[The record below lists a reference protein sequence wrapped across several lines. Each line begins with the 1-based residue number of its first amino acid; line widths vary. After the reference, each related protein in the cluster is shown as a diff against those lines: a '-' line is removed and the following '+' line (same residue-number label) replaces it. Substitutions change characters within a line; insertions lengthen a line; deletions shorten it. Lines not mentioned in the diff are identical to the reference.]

1 MNVRRAGIARVTVEA
16 DGQTTSVGAGVLVS
30 ENLVLT
36 ALHLV
41 ANRLVEPPTLRLG
54 RVWVTFPGH
63 RTPAKVL
70 TAHMDPRAD
79 WVLLQCVEAPR
90 ARPLPTLDL
99 DPVDLENGDLRWW
112 GLGFPDDAPL
122 DGTLCGGF
130 IESVRDVRGDV
141 RSLRLRAPEI
151 ASGRGEPVPGYSGCP
166 VIVDGRLVG
175 IVREAGYAGAAPR
188 GVGHE
193 AGELWAAPIG
203 LVLER
208 TQGLLP
214 ESGERFAPLPEGPLP
229 ASPFRGLSWYGRE
242 DAEVFFGREG
252 DLRRFARMLYGSDR
266 PRIVLLHGQ
275 SGVGKTSFLA
285 AGLQPRIEQE
295 LRWLYLRRGP
305 DGLET
310 AWRAAET
317 LCEAASRRGAVVVV
331 DQLEAVFHTGGGH
344 EELERF
350 LLRVDRTLRANPD
363 SLQVIFS
370 FRKEWLAEIE
380 KAVNR
385 LAISTQTFFLS
396 PLDRVAVGEIL
407 SSLGEDPR
415 LSDHFRL
422 TVEPDLA
429 GRLCA
434 ELASRP
440 GDPQAPSLQLLLT
453 RMWEVGQRDAG
464 DRLSLS
470 TPLLEQVIP
479 SARTPRAYL
488 AHQLRDLESAP
499 LPVGELCRLGLALD
513 VLFFHTTREDAGQTR
528 FSAELRAEHGAS
540 GALQDLLGELRRRH
554 LLASA
559 PGVDGQEGGATELA
573 HDLLAPLIR
582 EAYQASSAPGQ
593 IARRILERAPTNAP
607 LTLRELQ
614 VVEEGMRGMR
624 RLTREERQR
633 VEEALARREASRRR
647 RFAQRIGAGV
657 LLLSALVT
665 IVALALGR
673 GGAPA
678 PAAAEDPVPAAPV
691 AAIVEPAPAPGP
703 APAPAPEQTLE
714 PAPEQALA
722 PIPAPE
728 PEPEPEPAPEPVP
741 EPEPAPEPA
750 PAPAPELALSP
761 PSPPLRGPNRLLAGL
776 AETRDPLVGSLLLA
790 ELAASSPVE
799 VLAQLEASDNDG
811 ALLRALEHIL
821 ADVPVARWAP
831 PAPIAS
837 ALLTPDGEH
846 ALLLLETGAVLSCP
860 TSAASGCSPLAEHAG
875 ASVLVPGQGDDRVWY
890 FATVRL
896 APAATPP
903 TAGEGGAAGVE
914 VRLWHGAEATP
925 CDRDREAERV
935 CRYAEN
941 PRRRN
946 RRGPEADAVTR
957 DGEQAVLLR
966 GTGIAD
972 LQRTYRFDHGAPI
985 AGVEVVDPADAPRRV
1000 LTYSA
1005 HEARLWLTGARPFL
1019 EPVTVE
1025 RRDDGRPVHRL
1036 DALTWRPDGSSLA
1049 ALRSDG
1055 ILMRFDTAA
1064 ETWSTWD
1071 DTHCPD
1077 PVHFEWLESGAILSL
1092 NEANVCLRPADG
1104 SEELEW
1110 ELAGHDL
1117 GWVARQLDGALPER
1131 SDDIQASARTRLLS
1145 LASGRYLLD
1154 PEQAGFTFQIHNL
1167 RDASEAI
1174 EIESELGRRG
1184 FWRISRDGRF
1194 MASAHRDVTA
1204 LWDLDTGALLATLDH
1219 GGATALSFSP
1229 DATQL
1234 VVAGRDGLFLYDLRD
1249 PSALGAGHALTHG
1262 GAPLP
1267 WAPGERADPWDDDAD
1282 LFTRG
1287 GLGWS
1292 LDGRWFTASDAE
1304 RGLAYVWAARAPGDG
1319 AMVAGARALLV
1330 TPSRA
1335 DGPPT
1340 LLASGG
1346 LTGRAPFAWSPLLD
1360 FARTRTNLCL
1370 TPAERERYLGEPA
1383 ATAQAA
1389 ATACEQR

>member
-1 MNVRRAGIARVTVEA
+1 MNIRRAGIARVTVEA
-16 DGQTTSVGAGVLVS
+16 DGQTVSVGAGVLVS

-54 RVWVTFPGH
+54 RVWITFPGH

-112 GLGFPDDAPL
+112 GLGFPDEAPL
-122 DGTLCGGF
+122 DGTLCSGF

-141 RSLRLRAPEI
+141 RCLRLRAPEI
-151 ASGRGEPVPGYSGCP
+151 ASGRGEPLPGYSGCP

-175 IVREAGYAGAAPR
+175 IVREAGYVGAPPR
-188 GVGHE
+188 GITQE
-193 AGELWAAPIG
+193 PGEIWAAPIG
-203 LVLER
+203 PVLER
-208 TQGLLP
+208 AEGLLP

-229 ASPFRGLSWYGRE
+229 ASPFRGLSWYRRE

-275 SGVGKTSFLA
+275 SGVGKTSFLS

-295 LRWLYLRRGP
+295 MRWLYLRRGP

-317 LCEAASRRGAVVVV
+317 LCEAASRRAAVVVV

-396 PLDRVAVGEIL
+396 PLDRVAVGEVL

-470 TPLLEQVIP
+470 TPLLEQVVP

-488 AHQLRDLESAP
+488 AHQLRDLEGAP
-499 LPVGELCRLGLALD
+499 PPVGELCRLGLALD
-513 VLFFHTTREDAGQTR
+513 VLYFHTTREEAGQTR
-528 FSAELRAEHGAS
+528 FAAELRAEHGAS
-540 GALQDLLGELRRRH
+540 GALQDVLAELRRRH

-559 PGVDGQEGGATELA
+559 PGVDGQEGGATELS

-593 IARRILERAPTNAP
+593 IARRILERAPTSAP

-624 RLTREERQR
+624 RLKREERQR
-633 VEEALARREASRRR
+633 VDEALARREASRRR
-647 RFAQRIGAGV
+647 RFAQRVGAGV

-665 IVALALGR
+665 IVALALSK

-678 PAAAEDPVPAAPV
+678 PAAAEDP
-691 AAIVEPAPAPGP
+691 APAEHIAANLEPTPARSPGP
-703 APAPAPEQTLE
+703 TPAPAPEPL
-714 PAPEQALA
+714 
-722 PIPAPE
+722 
-728 PEPEPEPAPEPVP
+728 PEPEPAPEPERP
-741 EPEPAPEPA
+741 PIPLPAGA
-750 PAPAPELALSP
+750 SARVLAS
-761 PSPPLRGPNRLLAGL
+761 L
-776 AETRDPLVGSLLLA
+776 AETRDPLIGSLLLA
-790 ELAASSPVE
+790 ELSTAPRDA
-799 VLAQLEASDNDG
+799 LAQLEAADNDG
-811 ALLRALEHIL
+811 ALLRALEHVL
-821 ADVPVARWAP
+821 ADVPVARWTP
-831 PAPIAS
+831 SAPIAS
-837 ALLTPDGEH
+837 ALLSPDGER
-846 ALLLLETGAVLSCP
+846 ALLLLETGTVLSCP
-860 TSAASGCSPLAEHAG
+860 TTTSSACSPLAEHAG
-875 ASVLVPGQGDDRVWY
+875 ASILVPGQSDDRVWY
-890 FATVRL
+890 FATVRTD
-896 APAATPP
+896 AAATP
-903 TAGEGGAAGVE
+903 EDAGVE
-914 VRLWHGAEATP
+914 VRLWQGADAVP

-941 PRRRN
+941 ERRRN

-957 DGEQAVLLR
+957 DGEQAVLVR

-972 LQRTYRFDHGAPI
+972 LQRTHRFDHGTPLL
-985 AGVEVVDPADAPRRV
+985 GVEVSATAGPPRRV
-1000 LTYSA
+1000 LTYSRD
-1005 HEARLWLTGARPFL
+1005 EARLWETGAAPYL
-1019 EPVTVE
+1019 EPITVE
-1025 RRDDGRPVHRL
+1025 RREDGRPVHRL
-1036 DALTWRPDGSSLA
+1036 DALSWRPDGASLA

-1055 ILMRFDTAA
+1055 IVMRFDEGSGA
-1064 ETWSTWD
+1064 WSTWD
-1071 DTHCPD
+1071 DTRCPD
-1077 PVHFEWLESGAILSL
+1077 PSHFEWLPSGALLSL
-1092 NEANVCLRPADG
+1092 NDAYLCLRVGDG
-1104 SEELEW
+1104 TEERDWELE
-1110 ELAGHDL
+1110 GHDL
-1117 GWVARQLDGALPER
+1117 GWLARQLDGALPTR
-1131 SDDIQASARTRLLS
+1131 SDDIQAAQRTRLLS
-1145 LASGRYLLD
+1145 LGSGRYLLD
-1154 PEQAGFTFQIHNL
+1154 PEQDGFTYQIHDL
-1167 RDASEAI
+1167 RSGAEAV
-1174 EIESELGRRG
+1174 EVESELGRRG
-1184 FWRISRDGRF
+1184 FWRISADGRL

-1204 LWDLDTGALLATLDH
+1204 LWNLDAADLVATLDV
-1219 GGATALSFSP
+1219 GSATALSFSP
-1229 DATQL
+1229 DSAWL
-1234 VVAGRDGLFLYDLRD
+1234 IVAGRSGLFAYDVRD
-1249 PSALGAGHALTHG
+1249 PRAVGAARPLTYG
-1262 GAPLP
+1262 GAPVP
-1267 WAPGERADPWDDDAD
+1267 WQPGDRADPWDSDAD
-1282 LFTRG
+1282 LFSRG
-1287 GLGWS
+1287 GLRWS
-1292 LDGRWFTASDAE
+1292 PDGRWITGADAE
-1304 RGLAYVWAARAPGDG
+1304 RGVAFVWSARSPGDG
-1319 AMVAGARALLV
+1319 ALVAGARDLLV
-1330 TPSRA
+1330 APALA
-1335 DGPPT
+1335 DRPAT

-1346 LTGRAPFAWSPLLD
+1346 LTGRAPLAWAPLLD
-1360 FARTRTNLCL
+1360 FARDRSALCL
-1370 TPAERERYLGEPA
+1370 TSAERERFLGEPA